1 MNFED
6 AIFVLFLIF
15 RNSWLNSLDE
25 LVFFSFFFLCAL
37 VLSEGRRKLDVPEAG
52 LRRAKRFCSDVK

>member
-6 AIFVLFLIF
+6 AIFVFFLIF

-25 LVFFSFFFLCAL
+25 LVFFSFFFSCVGA
-37 VLSEGRRKLDVPEAG
+37 ERR
-52 LRRAKRFCSDVK
+52 